1 MGSQGFWSYVHADD
15 DDDDKRLSQLAR
27 DVVAEFRVLTGES
40 FEMFLD
46 KDAIKWGEL
55 WREQIDTSLVV
66 GAFFIPVITPRYFMS
81 VECRRELQFFARK
94 AVELGTR
101 ELVLPVLYVDVPA
114 LHETGGTDDL
124 VRLVSTLQW
133 EDWRETRFADP
144 STEKYRRAVSRLAAR
159 LVSVS
164 RSSERVSLVPLP
176 SNDPGSLMADHHEN
190 VPGFIDQMAVA
201 EEAMPKLVKTV
212 EEFGNEMTRLGEI
225 MTEGAVE
232 TQRANEQKLGFGVR
246 VAIARRV
253 ASQLSSPVDQLSKL
267 TEEYLVH
274 VHDVDQGMRPLIL
287 RAEPEVRENPETRDT
302 VAGFL
307 DIIRSFGSSAEQAL
321 TSAQEVSET
330 TANLETLS
338 KDLRPVARRL
348 RAALVRMM
356 EGYTV
361 ALEWARLA
369 AEVELPQPVNK
380 G

>member
-15 DDDDKRLSQLAR
+15 DANNRRLSQLAR
-27 DVVAEFRVLTGES
+27 DVVGEFGVLTGES

-55 WREQIDTSLVV
+55 WRDQIDTSLVA

-94 AVELGTR
+94 AVELGTK
-101 ELVLPVLYVDVPA
+101 ELVLPLLYVDVPA
-114 LHETGGTDDL
+114 LHEKGGTDDL
-124 VRLVSTLQW
+124 VHLVGTFQW
-133 EDWRETRFADP
+133 EDWRDTRFADP
-144 STEKYRRAVSRLAAR
+144 STEHYRRAVSRLAAR
-159 LVSVS
+159 LVTVS
-164 RSSERVSLVPLP
+164 RNSERAASALP
-176 SNDPGSLMADHHEN
+176 PSTDGGSSGLDQQEDM
-190 VPGFIDQMAVA
+190 PGFIDQMAVA

-212 EEFGNEMTRLGEI
+212 EGFSAEITRLGEI
-225 MTEGAVE
+225 MTEGALE
-232 TQRANEQKLGFGVR
+232 TQRANEQKLGFSVR

-253 ASQLSSPVDQLSKL
+253 ASQLSGPVDQLSKL
-267 TEEYLVH
+267 TEEYSAH

-287 RAEPEVRENPETRDT
+287 RAEPEVRENPETRPT
-302 VAGFL
+302 VSGFL

-321 TSAQEVSET
+321 TSAQRMDEI

-369 AEVELPQPVNK
+369 AEVELPAPAIK
-380 G
+380 R